1 MPTAVKPAERLSQ
14 FGIHDLRKIA
24 RATGCPQAR
33 GSLSR
38 DQLIRALA
46 DESPSALGY
55 AMEAIIASGSVN
67 QADPEVE
74 RALGL
79 LDAACAKESS
89 TQMGRDAGEAMELV
103 SGIKAQLDVTQ
114 EGVRRFAEDVDA
126 RLDKV
131 EALARRAAEHEPLR
145 IVVERAPAKSRA
157 GSKPEILAEGFAHRE
172 FPNLL
177 AMAQAEVNILM
188 VGPAGS
194 GKTTAAEMLSK
205 ALGVDFYF
213 NGAID
218 TEYKLKG
225 FIDAQGRLVQTSFR
239 QAFEHGGV
247 YLFDEV
253 DASLP
258 AATMAFNAALA
269 NGWCDFPDKRV
280 GKHPSTV
287 IIAAANTYM
296 GGATFEYVGRNKQD
310 AAFAD
315 RFSVL
320 EWDVDEALETALCR
334 DKAWC
339 EHVQRVRARAK
350 AKGLKVIISP
360 RASFDGAKLLGK
372 GLPWDFAERS
382 CIRKGMTLEQ
392 WNQVK

>member
-1 MPTAVKPAERLSQ
+1 MPQDS
-14 FGIHDLRKIA
+14 IA
-24 RATGCPQAR
+24 HRRASCLDGNVIQE
-33 GSLSR
+33 
-38 DQLIRALA
+38 QLAL
-46 DESPSALGY
+46 
-55 AMEAIIASGSVN
+55 
-67 QADPEVE
+67 
-74 RALGL
+74 
-79 LDAACAKESS
+79 
-89 TQMGRDAGEAMELV
+89 
-103 SGIKAQLDVTQ
+103 TQ

-126 RLDKV
+126 RLDRV
-131 EALARRAAEHEPLR
+131 ESIARRAAEHEPLR
-145 IVVERAPAKSRA
+145 LVVERAPTQTPVA
-157 GSKPEILAEGFAHRE
+157 GTPSILLEGLAHRE

-177 AMAQAEVNILM
+177 AMAQAQVNILM

-205 ALGVDFYF
+205 ALGLDFYF

-258 AATMAFNAALA
+258 SATMAFNAALA
-269 NGWCDFPDKRV
+269 NGWCDFPDRRV
-280 GKHPSTV
+280 IKHPDTV

-315 RFSVL
+315 RFAVL

-334 DKAWC
+334 DKSWC
-339 EHVQRVRARAK
+339 AHVQRVRARAK
-350 AKGLKVIISP
+350 LKGLKVIISP
-360 RASFDGAKLLGK
+360 RASFDGAKLLAQ
-372 GLPWDFAERS
+372 GLAWDFAERS
-382 CIRKGMTLEQ
+382 CIRKGMTVEQ